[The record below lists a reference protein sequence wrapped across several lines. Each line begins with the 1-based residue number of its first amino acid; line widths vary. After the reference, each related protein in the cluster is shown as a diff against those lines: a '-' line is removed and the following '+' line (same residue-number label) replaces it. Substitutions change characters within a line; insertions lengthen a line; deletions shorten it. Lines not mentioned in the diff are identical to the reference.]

1 MIVRVGPVVI
11 LAGLLA
17 CHSGPPGPGG
27 VPLPAPAASA
37 TLKDSTGARIGVA
50 TLSAVD
56 AGARLGVSVAGL
68 PRPHGIHI
76 HERACAP
83 RPTSLGR
90 RPPEPRGGSTA

>member
-68 PRPHGIHI
+68 PPGPHGIHI
-76 HERACAP
+76 HERGVCTA
-83 RPTSLGR
+83 PTSA
-90 RPPEPRGGSTA
+90 RPAATEPRGGAA